1 MKKQTKTSAQNAP
14 RIACCSTRQKVWG
27 IIALAGLFTC
37 GFMVGYALRRPAADA
52 VAPVPAAVS
61 DLRPTCVVIEELIL
75 SRIYPEDNIDMPSHL
90 ANADNYSLLVERGCP
105 ENAERFKALALRE
118 LEIASALQS
127 EKYFNED
134 DATIVIDTYKKL
146 DMQREAQQFL
156 DKMQK
161 LTNPAIDFILQMQ
174 QIINE
179 Q

>member
-27 IIALAGLFTC
+27 VIALAGLFAC
-37 GFMVGYALRRPAADA
+37 GFMVGYALRRPSAT
-52 VAPVPAAVS
+52 VETPATT
-61 DLRPTCVVIEELIL
+61 DLKPTCTVIEELIL
-75 SRIYPEDNIDMPSHL
+75 NRIFPESSPNPVEHL
-90 ANADNYSLLVERGCP
+90 SNADNYSLLVERGCP
-105 ENAERFKALALRE
+105 ENAEHYKTMALRE
-118 LEIASALQS
+118 IEIATALQ
-127 EKYFNED
+127 NEVD
-134 DATIVIDTYKKL
+134 LSDGFQTEMVIDTYKKM

-174 QIINE
+174 QVINE